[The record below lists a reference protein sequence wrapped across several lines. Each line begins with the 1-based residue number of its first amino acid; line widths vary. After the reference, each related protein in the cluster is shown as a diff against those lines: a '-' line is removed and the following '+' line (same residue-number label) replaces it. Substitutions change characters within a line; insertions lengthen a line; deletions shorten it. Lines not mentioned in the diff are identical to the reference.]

1 MSPILANP
9 TTPCY
14 LYLSLLKG
22 PPMTTSDRAHWL
34 QGPVAHCTAHAD
46 KRNPAWRLVL
56 LGPPGV
62 GKGTQAQLFHHQLG
76 ACHLSTGDVFRSA
89 ASRKD
94 CVPSPAM
101 AAALEF
107 MRRGELVPD
116 DTVWEMVR
124 ERLDYRVQREIF
136 LLEEIAEGFGLA

>member
-1 MSPILANP
+1 
-9 TTPCY
+9 
-14 LYLSLLKG
+14 
-22 PPMTTSDRAHWL
+22 MTTSDRAHWL